1 MLLANNETQPLS
13 YKVIH
18 DCLSGNSLGTVGSLG
33 TLSGRG
39 IGIFIGLVWAVNS
52 DLDSDLATL
61 NFLSIHLI
69 DSLLLLFLRGKS
81 DETEATALAG
91 LVAGLELL
99 DHEARNRTKGDLG
112 RGWLICGKEF
122 LEL

>member
-1 MLLANNETQPLS
+1 M
-13 YKVIH
+13 
-18 DCLSGNSLGTVGSLG
+18 DCLCGGSLGGTVGGLS

-39 IGIFIGLVWAVNS
+39 VGIFIGLVGAVNS
-52 DLDSDLATL
+52 NLDSDLTAL
-61 NFLSIHLI
+61 NLLSVHL
-69 DSLLLLFLRGKS
+69 SNGLLLLLFGGKS

-91 LVAGLELL
+91 FVAGLELL
-99 DHEARNRTKGDLG
+99 YHKAGNGTEGDLG